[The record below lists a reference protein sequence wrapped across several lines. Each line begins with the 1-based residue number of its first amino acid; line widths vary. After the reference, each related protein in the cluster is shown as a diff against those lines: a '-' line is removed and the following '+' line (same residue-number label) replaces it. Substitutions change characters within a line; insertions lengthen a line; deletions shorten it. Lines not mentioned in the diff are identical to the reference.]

1 MVNIDENKE
10 EANLRNLNTNMEEN
24 HQPKLTGANRDGNKQ
39 LRLICVLKRL
49 SGFVRLSVG

>member
-1 MVNIDENKE
+1 ME
-10 EANLRNLNTNMEEN
+10 EANLRKLNANMEEN
-24 HQPKLTGANRDGNKQ
+24 QQAKLKANREGNKQ